1 MEQHSANPPGR
12 SLTAW
17 RSRRGWLRLR
27 APVRRTGAPVDPRF
41 SLANERTFLAWNRTA
56 LALIGGG
63 LVEAQ
68 LLRAGSNGLR
78 ELVSLALIGLGA
90 VIGTIGLRRWRSS
103 EIAMR
108 LRAPLT
114 PSPAAPAF
122 VGLSVGVASV
132 LMIVVVLIDQLR
144 P

>member
-1 MEQHSANPPGR
+1 MEEHSAKPAGR

-17 RSRRGWLRLR
+17 RSPRGWLRLR
-27 APVRRTGAPVDPRF
+27 APVHRTGTPVDPRF

-68 LLRAGSNGLR
+68 LLRAGSNTLR
-78 ELVSLALIGLGA
+78 ELVSLTLIGLGA
-90 VIGTIGLRRWRSS
+90 VIGTIGLKRWRSS

-108 LRAPLT
+108 LRAPLI

-122 VGLSVGVASV
+122 VGLSLGVASV
-132 LMIVVVLIDQLR
+132 LMIAVVLIDQLR

>member
-1 MEQHSANPPGR
+1 MEQHSPRPPAR
-12 SLTAW
+12 SQTAW
-17 RSRRGWLRLR
+17 RSRRGWPGRR
-27 APVRRTGAPVDPRF
+27 APVHRIGAPADPRF

-68 LLRAGSNGLR
+68 LLRAGSNALR
-78 ELVSLALIGLGA
+78 ELVSLVLIGLGA

-108 LRAPLT
+108 LRAPLI
-114 PSPAAPAF
+114 PSPGASAF
-122 VGLSVGVASV
+122 VGFSVGVASV

>member
-1 MEQHSANPPGR
+1 MEEHSAKPPGR
-12 SLTAW
+12 ALTAW
-17 RSRRGWLRLR
+17 RSPRGWLRLR
-27 APVRRTGAPVDPRF
+27 APVHRTGTPVDRA
-41 SLANERTFLAWNRTA
+41 SAWPTNGHSWRGIA
-56 LALIGGG
+56 PPLALIGGG

-68 LLRAGSNGLR
+68 LLRAGSNALR
-78 ELVSLALIGLGA
+78 DLVSLTLIGLGA
-90 VIGTIGLRRWRSS
+90 VIGTIGLKRWRSS

-108 LRAPLT
+108 LRAPLN

-132 LMIVVVLIDQLR
+132 LMLVVVLIDQLR

>member
-1 MEQHSANPPGR
+1 MKEHSANPPGR
-12 SLTAW
+12 SRTAW
-17 RSRRGWLRLR
+17 RSPRGWRRLR
-27 APVRRTGAPVDPRF
+27 TPVHRTGAPVDPRF

-68 LLRAGSNGLR
+68 LLRAGSSALR
-78 ELVSLALIGLGA
+78 ELVSLVLIGLGA
-90 VIGTIGLRRWRSS
+90 VIGTIGLKRWRSS

-108 LRAPLT
+108 LRAPLN
-114 PSPAAPAF
+114 PSPGAPAF
-122 VGLSVGVASV
+122 VGFSVGVASV